1 MSKNTTVTI
10 LDVNGVV
17 VAHYMDSSYGT
28 GKIVQYLG
36 SSQLGDQVPIS
47 DLVKIREFTT
57 DNQTWHNVTGGI
69 PDGIPVM
76 LRTVFIDKNGNANGN
91 EE

>member
-1 MSKNTTVTI
+1 MVNMPKKTATI

-17 VAHYMDSSYGT
+17 VAHYMDSSDGT
-28 GKIVQYLG
+28 GRIVQYLG
-36 SSQLGDQVPIS
+36 GSKVGDQVPIS

-57 DNQTWHNVTGGI
+57 DNQTWQNITGGI

-76 LRTVFIDKNGNANGN
+76 LRTVFIDKDGN

>member
-1 MSKNTTVTI
+1 MSEKATI
-10 LDVNGVV
+10 LDVNGVI
-17 VAHYMDSSYGT
+17 VAHYVDSSDGT
-28 GKIVQYLG
+28 GKIVKYLG
-36 SSQLGDQVPIS
+36 SSQLGDQVPLS

-76 LRTVFIDKNGNANGN
+76 LRTVFIDKDGN